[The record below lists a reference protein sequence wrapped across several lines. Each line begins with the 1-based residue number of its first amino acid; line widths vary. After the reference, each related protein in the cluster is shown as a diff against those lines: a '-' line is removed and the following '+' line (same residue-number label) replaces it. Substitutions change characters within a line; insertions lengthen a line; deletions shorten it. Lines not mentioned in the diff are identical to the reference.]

1 MGPIDIRVTTG
12 QNRARFSTMKGEW
25 MKDRRYWVV
34 PLAALVLVGA
44 VWAAAGAGA
53 STGKAAATKVT
64 LQLKWVT
71 QAQFAGYYAAAAK
84 GYYKQTGLDVRIKVG
99 GPDIIP
105 EQAVAGGGAE
115 FGIDWLPSLLSAR
128 DKGTK
133 LVNIAQVFTR
143 SGMTQLTWKDSGINS
158 IAKMKGKKVG
168 NWLGGNEFELFAA
181 LTRAGMNP
189 SANKG
194 VTIVKQPF
202 DMNLFLNRQIDSAS
216 AMTYNELAQVLET
229 KNPKTKKLTKLSE
242 LNVIKM
248 ESIGTGML
256 EDGIF
261 TTEKWI
267 KDKAHQATA
276 KKFLAA
282 SFKGWIWC
290 RDHVKDCTNIVLKQ
304 GPTLLKGHQ
313 TWQMNEINALIWPA
327 SKGIG
332 VMNKAAFD
340 RTAKIAKQFK
350 VIKKTPS
357 GAYRDDLAKA
367 AVAQLK
373 SQGVDVNGKK
383 WKKAVVKVT
392 PGGK

>member
-1 MGPIDIRVTTG
+1 
-12 QNRARFSTMKGEW
+12 MKH
-25 MKDRRYWVV
+25 RRYWVV
-34 PLAALVLVGA
+34 PLAACVLVGA

-53 STGKAAATKVT
+53 STGKTSKTKVT

-71 QAQFAGYYAAAAK
+71 QAQFAGYYAAKAK
-84 GYYKQTGLDVRIKVG
+84 GYYDKAGLDVRLKVG

-105 EQAVAGGGAE
+105 EQVVAGGGAE
-115 FGIDWLPSLLSAR
+115 FGLDWLPSLLSAR

-133 LVNIAQVFTR
+133 LVNIAQVFGR
-143 SGMTQLTWKDSGINS
+143 SGMTQLTWKDSGIKT
-158 IAKMKGKKVG
+158 IAQMKDKKVA

-181 LTRAGMNP
+181 LTRAGMDP
-189 SANKG
+189 SNNKG

-202 DMNLFLNRQIDSAS
+202 DMNLFMNRQVDSAS

-229 KNPKTKKLTKLSE
+229 KNPKTGKLTKLSD

-248 ESIGTGML
+248 QNVGTGML

-261 TTEKWI
+261 TTDKWI
-267 KDKAHQATA
+267 ASKSHQAIA

-290 RDHVKDCTNIVLKQ
+290 RDHAKDCVNAVLAQ

-313 TWQMNEINALIWPA
+313 TWQMNEINALIWPSA
-327 SKGIG
+327 KGIG
-332 VMNKAAFD
+332 IMDKAAFN
-340 RTAKIAKQFK
+340 RTAQISKQFG
-350 VIKKTPS
+350 VIKKLPS

-373 SQGVDVNGKK
+373 QQGVDVNGKK

-392 PGGK
+392 AGGK